1 MLISGE
7 CSDSPLPPHPFTS
20 TRTLFIHQLTAQI
33 FAYATS
39 ILYFIP
45 LKKKSLNFWYVWFCK
60 QNRVFF
66 MTALLCKSYVSP
78 LDIVDTHCFWNEFL
92 SEWMVHISE
101 WMNDTHFSAETT
113 EKYYPRIRII
123 VRCSLM
129 LWRKAMSLNFV

>member
-45 LKKKSLNFWYVWFCK
+45 LKKNHTNLHYPKLAEKELKGVIEN
-60 QNRVFF
+60 
-66 MTALLCKSYVSP
+66 
-78 LDIVDTHCFWNEFL
+78 IHVDQ
-92 SEWMVHISE
+92 
-101 WMNDTHFSAETT
+101 
-113 EKYYPRIRII
+113 R
-123 VRCSLM
+123 
-129 LWRKAMSLNFV
+129 